1 MTAYLAALGVT
12 IGIEAP
18 VVALAFPGQR
28 LRMACAC
35 VAATTA
41 THVFMHFG
49 LPRVLHSPGHVLVL
63 GELIATVVEAAV
75 YAVVGRPP
83 SLGRGLVASAIAN
96 TLSYSAGL
104 LF

>member
-1 MTAYLAALGVT
+1 
-12 IGIEAP
+12 
-18 VVALAFPGQR
+18 
-28 LRMACAC
+28 
-35 VAATTA
+35 
-41 THVFMHFG
+41 
-49 LPRVLHSPGHVLVL
+49 VLVL